1 MNDRARALAIL
12 KQAREILLARLT
24 ERVLDNEET
33 ILDDARGESYMGE
46 IDALYEQIG
55 SPLAHVNQILSNLPA
70 DEAHEMP
77 ETHATHAAAH
87 SYAEIV
93 PPAWPEVPALPAPRS
108 SGGGVETA
116 EDPAATAP
124 ISFQTFAVQIQAEDV
139 HGAGASLAYL
149 FDISLPRATRC
160 AEHFLM
166 QLRADPNFLTS
177 AMQLRKE
184 LATGGY
190 NGALM
195 LLYECFGL
203 TGMESIG
210 VYQALK
216 TRVQMGG

>member
-1 MNDRARALAIL
+1 
-12 KQAREILLARLT
+12 
-24 ERVLDNEET
+24 
-33 ILDDARGESYMGE
+33 
-46 IDALYEQIG
+46 
-55 SPLAHVNQILSNLPA
+55 
-70 DEAHEMP
+70 
-77 ETHATHAAAH
+77 
-87 SYAEIV
+87 
-93 PPAWPEVPALPAPRS
+93 
-108 SGGGVETA
+108 
-116 EDPAATAP
+116 
-124 ISFQTFAVQIQAEDV
+124 
-139 HGAGASLAYL
+139 
-149 FDISLPRATRC
+149 
-160 AEHFLM
+160 M